1 MEPRQLT
8 FVFAD
13 SPKGGKGSRLRDES
27 GGRPYLLH
35 NHCRLHVVDDDPFRH
50 TSEKLPRLFQSIDD
64 DVQLL
69 RETHVNVLVAAEA
82 KSDEQRP
89 DQSIPIRLRV
99 VDLAELTKIHFG
111 ELTR

>member
-1 MEPRQLT
+1 M
-8 FVFAD
+8 A
-13 SPKGGKGSRLRDES
+13 RD
-27 GGRPYLLH
+27 
-35 NHCRLHVVDDDPFRH
+35 CRVDDKASMLCILLRSALKDRLIRSDFTTAVFMLSTTTRKGTPP
-50 TSEKLPRLFQSIDD
+50 KNLPRLFQSIDD

-99 VDLAELTKIHFG
+99 VDLPS
-111 ELTR
+111 

>member
-1 MEPRQLT
+1 M
-8 FVFAD
+8 
-13 SPKGGKGSRLRDES
+13 
-27 GGRPYLLH
+27 
-35 NHCRLHVVDDDPFRH
+35 
-50 TSEKLPRLFQSIDD
+50 
-64 DVQLL
+64 
-69 RETHVNVLVAAEA
+69 NVLVAAEA